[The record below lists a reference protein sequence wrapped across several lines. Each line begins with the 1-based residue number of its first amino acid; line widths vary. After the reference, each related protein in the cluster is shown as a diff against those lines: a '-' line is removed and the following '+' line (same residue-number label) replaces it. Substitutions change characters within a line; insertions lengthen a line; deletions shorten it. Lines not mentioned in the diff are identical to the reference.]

1 MRLLLTCSSIK
12 AKASSRE
19 DFCVTLRFGAKSEC
33 ESSPPESDD
42 NHRILLRL
50 NSSRRFLNANPG
62 AVADGDALQEGG
74 TDDSD
79 ALPVVADKDDSN
91 RHEERPLVAVA
102 IVRNNMVVVLEVVTE
117 GLATN

>member
-1 MRLLLTCSSIK
+1 M
-12 AKASSRE
+12 AST
-19 DFCVTLRFGAKSEC
+19 VGT
-33 ESSPPESDD
+33 
-42 NHRILLRL
+42 
-50 NSSRRFLNANPG
+50 
-62 AVADGDALQEGG
+62 VLQEGG